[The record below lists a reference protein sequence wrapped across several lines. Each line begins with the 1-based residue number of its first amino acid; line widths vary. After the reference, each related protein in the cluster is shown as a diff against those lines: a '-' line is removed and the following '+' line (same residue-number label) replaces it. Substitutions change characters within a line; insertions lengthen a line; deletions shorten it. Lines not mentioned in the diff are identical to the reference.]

1 MHIARGERP
10 EITVQQ
16 QQAFNPSRD
25 VVLLEDDGCYSGD
38 RGGSAAASEL
48 RKVRRAR
55 GMKDSMPS
63 LN

>member
-1 MHIARGERP
+1 MGE
-10 EITVQQ
+10 V
-16 QQAFNPSRD
+16 NPSRD

-63 LN
+63 LR